1 MTTTLQPVTNQNRIQ
16 SLDVLRGFAVIGVLF
31 ALFLQGEQV
40 NVPPEKLTRLDK
52 LIQTLAGIFLI
63 GKAYNLLAFV
73 FGYGFAL
80 QTMRA
85 HQSAI
90 NILPLALR
98 RALGLY
104 ILGTLHAVLLR
115 DGDVVYIYA
124 ILSLFIILLRNSSD
138 KKLIAAII
146 ISLFIPAIYYLMLK
160 WLGLQPVAWTG
171 VTVKGTGLIA
181 KNTSYLVQM
190 WYPYFIEINW
200 GVLFLLLV
208 GMYAARK
215 RWLEKLQANPRHLNL
230 LIIAGALLAGGLF
243 LIPWQQVLPASEN
256 YYTNVFMRQFRSI
269 VRIPFNWG
277 LDLIYIG
284 VFLHLIRMG
293 KPKILLSSLANM
305 GKMSLTN
312 YLMQDIFWIPV
323 FLIFNLWSKVPP
335 TQQVLLPAVY
345 ALLQIWYSTWW
356 LKHFRFGPFEWL
368 LRSFT
373 YWKWQP
379 MKKPG
384 IIQTP
389 QLAGI

>member
-1 MTTTLQPVTNQNRIQ
+1 MATTLQPITNKNRIE
-16 SLDVLRGFAVIGVLF
+16 SLDVLRGFAIIGVLF

-52 LIQTLAGIFLI
+52 LINTLAGIFLI
-63 GKAYNLLAFV
+63 GKAYNLLAV
-73 FGYGFAL
+73 LFGYGFAL

-85 HQSAI
+85 RQSETDL
-90 NILPLALR
+90 LPLALR

-104 ILGTLHAVLLR
+104 ILGTLHAILLR
-115 DGDVVYIYA
+115 DGDVIYIYA

-138 KKLIAAII
+138 KKLIAVII
-146 ISLFIPAIYYLMLK
+146 ITLFFPAIYYLLLR
-160 WLGLQPVAWTG
+160 WLGLERGPRTG
-171 VTVKGTGLIA
+171 VTEGTGLIA
-181 KNTSYLVQM
+181 KNISYLVQQ
-190 WYPYFIEINW
+190 WYPYFIEING

-215 RWLEKLQANPRHLNL
+215 RWLEKLQANPRQLNI
-230 LIIAGALLAGGLF
+230 LIIAGSLLALGSF
-243 LIPWQQVLPASEN
+243 TIPWQRLFPAAEN
-256 YYTNVFMRQFRSI
+256 YYSRFFINLFRSI
-269 VRIPFNWG
+269 VRLPFKWG
-277 LDLIYIG
+277 IDFVYIG
-284 VFLHLIRMG
+284 VFLHLIRIG
-293 KPKILLSSLANM
+293 KPKILLTSLANM

-335 TQQVLLPAVY
+335 TLQVLLPACY

-379 MKKPG
+379 MKKKET
-384 IIQTP
+384 IQTVEIV
-389 QLAGI
+389 L